1 MNRLIRYTVI
11 LSAAIVFVACGGSD
25 KEIKATITEKK
36 TELEK
41 KKKEQSDLAA
51 EIKKLEEELAKLDT
65 ASAKQSSAQLVS
77 VMPVTTGRFEHFIEL
92 QGKVDP
98 TNVSY
103 ATPKYG
109 PGQVRAIYIT
119 QGQQVR
125 KGQTLLKLDDAL
137 MQQQIAAARS
147 SLATLQ
153 TQLATARDIYNR
165 QNNLWKQ
172 GIGTEV
178 QLIQA
183 RTNVQTL
190 ETQLT
195 TAREN
200 IKTYERQL
208 DGANV
213 RAEVNGVADIV
224 NVRVGEVFSGFA
236 GTTPQIV
243 IVNTSSLKAIVQVPE
258 TYASKVRV
266 GSPVKVVLPDINR
279 TFDSKISVSGK
290 LIDINSRS
298 FAAEARLPYDALIR
312 PNQIANFKIQDYAV
326 ANTIAIPV
334 NTVQTDEKGKYVF
347 VAVQEAGRFVARK
360 KSVGVGELNGQLIE
374 VKVGLTA
381 GDQLITEGY
390 QNLYEGQVISI
401 VK

>member
-1 MNRLIRYTVI
+1 MNQLIRYSLIVF
-11 LSAAIVFVACGGSD
+11 AAIVFVACGESD
-25 KEIKATITEKK
+25 KQVKATITEKK
-36 TELEK
+36 TQLEK
-41 KKKEQSDLAA
+41 KKKEQADLAA
-51 EIKKLEEELAKLDT
+51 EIKQLEDELARLDT
-65 ASAKQSSAQLVS
+65 ASAKQSSAMLVS
-77 VMPVTTGRFEHFIEL
+77 ITPVTTGRFEHFIEL

-109 PGQVRAIYIT
+109 PGQVRAVYVT

-125 KGQTLLKLDDAL
+125 KGQVLLKLDDAII
-137 MQQQIAAARS
+137 QQQITAART
-147 SLATLQ
+147 SLTTLQ
-153 TQLATARDIYNR
+153 TQLATAKDIYNR

-183 RTNVQTL
+183 RTNVETL
-190 ETQLT
+190 ETQLA

-200 IKTYERQL
+200 IKTAERQL
-208 DGANV
+208 EGTNV

-224 NVRVGEVFSGFA
+224 NVRAGEVFSGFV

-243 IVNTSSLKAIVQVPE
+243 IVNTSNLKAIVQVPE

-266 GSPVKVVLPDINR
+266 GSPVKVVLPDINK

-290 LIDINSRS
+290 LIDLNSRS

-312 PNQIANFKIQDYAV
+312 PNQIAVFKIQDYAV
-326 ANTIAIPV
+326 ANTVTIPV
-334 NTVQTDEKGKYVF
+334 NTVQTDEHGKYVF
-347 VAVQEAGRFVARK
+347 VAVQEGGRTVARK
-360 KSVGVGELNGQLIE
+360 KPVGVGEVNGQLVE
-374 VKVGLTA
+374 VKVGLNA